1 MRLPALVVAAL
12 ALAACGDLNDLS
24 DAQIANVVDTTT
36 IAALTGT
43 PIAQASAFSVS
54 SGQAI
59 RTDLSIEFDFA
70 FDQYESG
77 PVFLPRAAL
86 QIRGQQQRSIGPA
99 QEVAGE
105 PPHALDVPAED
116 DEATHAD
123 LERVGDRGGAAGEA
137 APRVGAERGENQ
149 AAGLEIVGH
158 QSGVTEP
165 STLGPEAPVA
175 AGTLPGCPCRVR

>member
-70 FDQYESG
+70 FDQYDSG

-86 QIRGQQQRSIGPA
+86 QINEGSGLQPGLAPSEEQFA
-99 QEVAGE
+99 E
-105 PPHALDVPAED
+105 LD
-116 DEATHAD
+116 
-123 LERVGDRGGAAGEA
+123 
-137 APRVGAERGENQ
+137 
-149 AAGLEIVGH
+149 
-158 QSGVTEP
+158 
-165 STLGPEAPVA
+165 EAPVEGFLTRDTIAVAVGQVFA
-175 AGTLPGCPCRVR
+175 ARSRVVCGGLGVPLYGKLRILSLDAVARTVTFEFLVNENCGYVGLEPGIPER